1 VPVNVQTNNLP
12 IDQLERPAGY
22 YTEAVV
28 NPMAGLLPDNAAKN
42 GRTIP
47 RQDLLRP
54 FPHFT
59 GVGLSNLPIGS
70 QDYHGWQNRISRR
83 FSYGLTLQAAYTLSK
98 TLEEASLLNNEDF
111 ILADP
116 LNSPLERRLMQY
128 DVPHKLAVLTTYEL
142 PVGRGKRH
150 GSALHPVLNAL
161 VGGWQINGD
170 LTLQSGFPIQF
181 PNAAPVAARSA
192 KLPSSE
198 RTLLRW
204 FDTSLWRDPAT
215 SRPVAAQA
223 PFTLR
228 DFPTRFP
235 DVRFP
240 PLKNLDLSLFKDF
253 QLLERMKLNFR
264 AECYNITNTPWFS
277 TLDGNGANVTAA
289 TFGALS
295 LSQNNS
301 ARRFAL
307 GLRMIW

>member
-1 VPVNVQTNNLP
+1 
-12 IDQLERPAGY
+12 
-22 YTEAVV
+22 
-28 NPMAGLLPDNAAKN
+28 
-42 GRTIP
+42 
-47 RQDLLRP
+47 
-54 FPHFT
+54 
-59 GVGLSNLPIGS
+59 
-70 QDYHGWQNRISRR
+70 
-83 FSYGLTLQAAYTLSK
+83 
-98 TLEEASLLNNEDF
+98 
-111 ILADP
+111 
-116 LNSPLERRLMQY
+116 MQF
-128 DVPHKLAVLTTYEL
+128 DVPQKLAVLGTYEL
-142 PVGRGKRH
+142 PVGRGKPY
-150 GSALHPVLNAL
+150 GNSFHPALNAF
-161 VGGWQINGD
+161 VGGWQVNGD

-192 KLPSSE
+192 ELPSEE

-215 SRPVAAQA
+215 GRPVPAQA

-240 PLKNLDLSLFKDF
+240 GLKNLDLSLFKDF
-253 QLLERMKLNFR
+253 QIREQMRLNFR

-301 ARRFAL
+301 ARRFVL
-307 GLRMIW
+307 GLRLIW